1 MIIDTH
7 VHVWCRGKGPACRP
21 SATSRIPIPSESA
34 PVEWLIDDMQRFG
47 ISYAVLVQSSAFGA
61 NNRYIVE
68 CLDRFPETF
77 RAVGLVHPLD
87 VQAPRRLREWASR
100 GVAGFR
106 FHPIFFED
114 ASWLDAAS
122 SDRIWEAAED
132 TNSILQFHLRPWHAN
147 RLASIASRHPNVRV
161 IVDHLGKPDLSTVGS
176 ELPILALADLPNIW
190 MKIGDYQ
197 LTSHMDYPWTDLK
210 PLVGRLCERFGTNR
224 MIWGTGFAGRAR
236 LVPLEQAIDLVRTQ
250 LDLPPTAIEDIFWR
264 TPLAL
269 FGFGG
274 AVTQNVSS
282 PAQLST
288 SRAFGST
295 E

>member
-1 MIIDTH
+1 MDEIPIKPNAVIIDTH

-21 SATSRIPIPSESA
+21 SATSKIPIPSESA

-87 VQAPRRLREWASR
+87 VQAPRRLRDWASR

-106 FHPIFFED
+106 FHPVFFEN

-132 TNSILQFHLRPWHAN
+132 TNSILQFHMRPWHAS

-161 IVDHLGKPDLSTVGS
+161 IVDHLGKPDLSIVGS
-176 ELPILALADLPNIW
+176 ERPILALADLPNIW

-210 PLVGRLCERFGTNR
+210 PLVGRLCERFGTDR

-236 LVPLEQAIDLVRTQ
+236 LVPLEQAIDLVRTH
-250 LDLPPTAIEDIFWR
+250 LDLQPAAIEDIFWR

-274 AVTQNVSS
+274 AVT
-282 PAQLST
+282 
-288 SRAFGST
+288 
-295 E
+295 